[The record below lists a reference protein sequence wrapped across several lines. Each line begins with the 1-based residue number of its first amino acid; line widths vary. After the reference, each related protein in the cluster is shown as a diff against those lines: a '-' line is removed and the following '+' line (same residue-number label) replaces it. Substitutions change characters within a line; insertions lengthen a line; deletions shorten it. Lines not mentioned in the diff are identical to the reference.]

1 MFNILE
7 TREKLPKEFV
17 EQGNEPRILLKGTG
31 YGIRVILRDDAAE
44 DELLE
49 EARSSV
55 DELIR
60 IAGNTGLVIDCKK
73 RRLTPDFLSR
83 LLCDFV
89 WAGGFRVLSWTSDD
103 TETLELFRNT
113 GFTVGEPISGR
124 PDGDRFETGS
134 LILTQSLRSGQ
145 MVEHDGDVMLLG
157 HMNEGAE
164 IRASGNIFVHGRLKG
179 VVHAGTRGGEHG
191 VWAERFEA
199 TQVRIGGKICSSLG
213 RESAWWGKAVLIAL
227 ENGQLVARE
236 LKLDSAS

>member
-44 DELLE
+44 DDLLE

-199 TQVRIGGKICSSLG
+199 TQVASGGRSAPPSAG
-213 RESAWWGKAVLIAL
+213 RAPGGE
-227 ENGQLVARE
+227 RRC
-236 LKLDSAS
+236 

>member
-1 MFNILE
+1 MFNILD
-7 TREKLPKEFV
+7 TGEKLLKKFV

-31 YGIRVILRDDAAE
+31 YGIRIILPDDAT
-44 DELLE
+44 DEQVLD

-55 DELIR
+55 DELVR
-60 IAGNTGLVIDCKK
+60 IAGDTGLVIDCKK
-73 RRLTPDFLSR
+73 RRFTPDFLSR

-89 WAGGFRVLSWTSDD
+89 WAGGFHVLSWTADD
-103 TETLELFRNT
+103 GETLELFRNT
-113 GFTVGEPISGR
+113 GFITGEPVSGR
-124 PDGDRFETGS
+124 PDGERVETGS

-213 RESAWWGKAVLIAL
+213 RGSAWWGKAVLIAL

-236 LKLDSAS
+236 LKLDFAS

>member
-7 TREKLPKEFV
+7 TREKMLKKFV
-17 EQGNEPRILLKGTG
+17 EQGNEPRILLKGTR
-31 YGIRVILRDDAAE
+31 YGIRIILPDDPT
-44 DELLE
+44 DEQVLD

-55 DELIR
+55 DELVR
-60 IAGNTGLVIDCKK
+60 IAGDTGLVIDCKR

-83 LLCDFV
+83 LLCDFI

-103 TETLELFRNT
+103 TETLDLFRNT
-113 GFTVGEPISGR
+113 GFTTGEPISGR

-213 RESAWWGKAVLIAL
+213 RGSAWWGKAVLIAL

>member
-7 TREKLPKEFV
+7 TREKMLKKFV
-17 EQGNEPRILLKGTG
+17 EQGNEPRILLKGTR
-31 YGIRVILRDDAAE
+31 YGIRIILPDDPT
-44 DELLE
+44 DEQVLD

-55 DELIR
+55 DELVR
-60 IAGNTGLVIDCKK
+60 IAGDTGLVIDCKR

-83 LLCDFV
+83 LLCDFI

-103 TETLELFRNT
+103 TETLDLFRNT
-113 GFTVGEPISGR
+113 GFTTGEPISGR
-124 PDGDRFETGS
+124 PDEDRFETGS

-213 RESAWWGKAVLIAL
+213 RGSAWWGKAVLIAL